1 MKLFYARKNAVKMMK
16 SHYEIVFNSCWDNSF
31 VASAPLIIRERQPPR
46 MDFVLS
52 RYCLFS
58 NAFLNKLF
66 RKIIL
71 DDEEGKR
78 TLGISRYQVIQVH
91 SKTHRI
97 GTVFLYLFVDETSVE
112 TSPGFTISFEMEVL
126 CRGMT
131 FRTSEG
137 IIKHETIAKKQRFEA
152 SWRSFKTFFS
162 GLKQSQLLGVV
173 FQSGQDAEFGSTKC
187 RLRDHFARKTS
198 STIAS
203 YFPADRA
210 KVKCQDRYEQLGI
223 FHPVQMDYPLNK
235 TTEVV
240 PLDTSVVDEDIERAM
255 AMSRGEAELEE
266 AIERSKRE
274 SHKHH
279 NVDLT
284 GDDDLQRAI
293 ESSMSDN
300 NSIKKHKTWQPS
312 DGDLEQAIK
321 NSLKDAKSTSR
332 TGTFP
337 QSGVVD
343 LASESDDEV
352 QIIFDSKPPAKKSE
366 VVELLDDFPRQEE
379 EDGLSRIKRKD
390 PPEKNSDFESK
401 RQATPSLEEKRRLAA
416 EAAARRFASK

>member
-1 MKLFYARKNAVKMMK
+1 M
-16 SHYEIVFNSCWDNSF
+16 
-31 VASAPLIIRERQPPR
+31 
-46 MDFVLS
+46 
-52 RYCLFS
+52 
-58 NAFLNKLF
+58 
-66 RKIIL
+66 
-71 DDEEGKR
+71 
-78 TLGISRYQVIQVH
+78 
-91 SKTHRI
+91 
-97 GTVFLYLFVDETSVE
+97 
-112 TSPGFTISFEMEVL
+112 
-126 CRGMT
+126 
-131 FRTSEG
+131 
-137 IIKHETIAKKQRFEA
+137 
-152 SWRSFKTFFS
+152 
-162 GLKQSQLLGVV
+162 V
-173 FQSGQDAEFGSTKC
+173 FQSGQDAEYGSTKC
-187 RLRDHFARKTS
+187 RLRDHFVRKTS

-223 FHPVQMDYPLNK
+223 FHPVQIDYPLNK

-300 NSIKKHKTWQPS
+300 NSIKKHQPWQPS

-321 NSLKDAKSTSR
+321 NSLKDANSTSR

-337 QSGVVD
+337 QSQVVD

-366 VVELLDDFPRQEE
+366 VVELLDDLPRREK

-390 PPEKNSDFESK
+390 PPEKSSDSEIK
-401 RQATPSLEEKRRLAA
+401 RQATPSLEEKRCLAA

>member
-1 MKLFYARKNAVKMMK
+1 M
-16 SHYEIVFNSCWDNSF
+16 
-31 VASAPLIIRERQPPR
+31 
-46 MDFVLS
+46 
-52 RYCLFS
+52 
-58 NAFLNKLF
+58 
-66 RKIIL
+66 
-71 DDEEGKR
+71 
-78 TLGISRYQVIQVH
+78 
-91 SKTHRI
+91 
-97 GTVFLYLFVDETSVE
+97 
-112 TSPGFTISFEMEVL
+112 
-126 CRGMT
+126 
-131 FRTSEG
+131 
-137 IIKHETIAKKQRFEA
+137 
-152 SWRSFKTFFS
+152 
-162 GLKQSQLLGVV
+162 V
-173 FQSGQDAEFGSTKC
+173 FQSGQDAEYGSTKC
-187 RLRDHFARKTS
+187 RLRDHFVRKTS

-203 YFPADRA
+203 YFPSDRA

-223 FHPVQMDYPLNK
+223 FHPVQIDCP
-235 TTEVV
+235 VG
-240 PLDTSVVDEDIERAM
+240 TSVADDDEDIERAM

-300 NSIKKHKTWQPS
+300 NSIKKHQPWQPS

-321 NSLKDAKSTSR
+321 NSLKDANSTSR

-337 QSGVVD
+337 QSQVVD

-366 VVELLDDFPRQEE
+366 VVELLDDLPRREK
-379 EDGLSRIKRKD
+379 EDGLSRMKRKD
-390 PPEKNSDFESK
+390 PPEKNSEFESK

>member
-173 FQSGQDAEFGSTKC
+173 FQSGQDAEYGSTKC

-223 FHPVQMDYPLNK
+223 FHPVQIDCP
-235 TTEVV
+235 VG
-240 PLDTSVVDEDIERAM
+240 TSVVDDDEDIERAM

-300 NSIKKHKTWQPS
+300 NSIKKHQTWVS
-312 DGDLEQAIK
+312 NGDLEQAIK
-321 NSLKDAKSTSR
+321 NSLQDENTSR

-366 VVELLDDFPRQEE
+366 VVELLDDSPRRGK

>member
-1 MKLFYARKNAVKMMK
+1 M
-16 SHYEIVFNSCWDNSF
+16 
-31 VASAPLIIRERQPPR
+31 
-46 MDFVLS
+46 
-52 RYCLFS
+52 
-58 NAFLNKLF
+58 NKLF

-173 FQSGQDAEFGSTKC
+173 FQSGQDAEYGSTKC
-187 RLRDHFARKTS
+187 RLRDHFVRKTS

-300 NSIKKHKTWQPS
+300 NSIKKHQTWVS
-312 DGDLEQAIK
+312 NGDLEQAIK
-321 NSLKDAKSTSR
+321 NSLQDENTSR

-390 PPEKNSDFESK
+390 PPEKNSDSESK